1 MKYEVRYAK
10 ISFPLGIFRTRE
22 EAERKVAY
30 CEKAMRE
37 SYGMDAKGQF
47 KIVEVKA

>member
-10 ISFPLGIFRTRE
+10 INFPLGIFKTRA

-37 SYGMDAKGQF
+37 SYGMDATGAF